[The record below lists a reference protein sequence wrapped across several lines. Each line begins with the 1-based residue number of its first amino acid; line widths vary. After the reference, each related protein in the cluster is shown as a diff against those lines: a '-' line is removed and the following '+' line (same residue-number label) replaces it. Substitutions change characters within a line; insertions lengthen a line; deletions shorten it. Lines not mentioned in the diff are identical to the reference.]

1 MFYPKRLFLISIPRL
16 DVLRPVHVR
25 AEAVHQAEMP
35 SWILDVILHIL
46 PPRPVAVAAP
56 RHRRDGARR
65 PLQVIARYRRRYDA
79 LGGHRLDSQ
88 YLRHLRAGKYPP
100 EGVGRAPEPLPLD
113 VRRPLLGRRR
123 RRRRRRSVAAGVAP
137 PLEATVLDLA
147 ELIGVHPCV
156 LGYFVHLLHA
166 RGAEGACA
174 AVHERS
180 VVRVLA
186 CLAVVVDEFELILA
200 WLVFTDDIPVFPEF

>member
-1 MFYPKRLFLISIPRL
+1 
-16 DVLRPVHVR
+16 
-25 AEAVHQAEMP
+25 MP

-88 YLRHLRAGKYPP
+88 YLRHLGACKYPP

-123 RRRRRRSVAAGVAP
+123 RRSVAAVFAP

-166 RGAEGACA
+166 RGAEGPGP
-174 AVHERS
+174 AVHERP

-186 CLAVVVDEFELILA
+186 CLAVVVYELEFVLVGVVLA
-200 WLVFTDDIPVFPEF
+200 DDVPVLPEF